1 MLLKYLELKMISKT
15 SFQMLWTPNT
25 SELATNLQF
34 QETMYVKDDQTSLTE
49 YVLLIHKIK
58 VCI

>member
-1 MLLKYLELKMISKT
+1 MISKT